1 MITEDVYNNR
11 IFESNASIAVYK
23 ELNDLLTQK
32 AMACSEEAKA
42 LRAKGDENLSR
53 DEFLEVTEKLAKSV
67 AYLKFQKKLGDIYDK
82 ILKDIDRLM
91 KLYKFQQGRMK

>member
-42 LRAKGDENLSR
+42 LL
-53 DEFLEVTEKLAKSV
+53 
-67 AYLKFQKKLGDIYDK
+67 
-82 ILKDIDRLM
+82 
-91 KLYKFQQGRMK
+91 